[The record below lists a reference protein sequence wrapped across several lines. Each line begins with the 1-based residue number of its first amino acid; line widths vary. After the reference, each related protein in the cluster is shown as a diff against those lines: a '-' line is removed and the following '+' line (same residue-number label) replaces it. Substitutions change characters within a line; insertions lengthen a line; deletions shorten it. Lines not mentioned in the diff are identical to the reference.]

1 MLPPVCIIEPVL
13 HVDDGQRAHDFHET
27 AIGLE
32 HALKSETLQAY
43 DAGGWNV
50 RLRFGRGASVS
61 PQRLYGGSSPPH
73 DGTGLLHLCVGTTEN
88 DPPAWE
94 PKRTSRGI
102 PVDGCVA

>member
-1 MLPPVCIIEPVL
+1 MLRPDCIIEPVL
-13 HVDDGQRAHDFHET
+13 HVDDGQRAHEFYET

-32 HALKSETLQAY
+32 HALKFETLQTY
-43 DAGGWNV
+43 DSGGWNV
-50 RLRFGRGASVS
+50 RLQFGRGASVS
-61 PQRLYGGSSPPH
+61 PQRLYGGSSPQH
-73 DGTGLLHLCVGTTEN
+73 DGTGPLHLCLGTIED